1 MTAFPYL
8 LLLRKPFR
16 FKQIK
21 RTKIRKLWVKTVPR
35 CLQVCD
41 FCWGFFSLIHFIFVV
56 KHAAQGF
63 QVEINED
70 NPLLQIEVMTIV
82 CLEVFLLLFVYPLAA
97 HTEDERSSFF
107 SVRRNAAFWGN
118 DGILRSEK
126 TAGLMSCARLCSKEA
141 LCSVANFDE
150 KR

>member
-1 MTAFPYL
+1 MTFS
-8 LLLRKPFR
+8 
-16 FKQIK
+16 
-21 RTKIRKLWVKTVPR
+21 
-35 CLQVCD
+35 
-41 FCWGFFSLIHFIFVV
+41 GEFFSLIHFIFVV
-56 KHAAQGF
+56 QLAAR
-63 QVEINED
+63 VEINED
-70 NPLLQIEVMTIV
+70 NLLLQIEAMTIV

-150 KR
+150 KRQLCLLVKESPDDKSGKHWEEQKDFSGLEKVSWPVHFLKQS